1 VNGYSTLARSSSSL
15 PGQKT
20 VALDIG
26 EGWLHEAEKLVQESC
41 GKLGVKL
48 EVSCILGS
56 TTIPQTLD
64 LLRLL
69 RTYYDNVPDFIQT

>member
-1 VNGYSTLARSSSSL
+1 VGLSISKPGEPALLASSSL

-41 GKLGVKL
+41 SKLGVKV
-48 EVSCILGS
+48 EVSAPIM
-56 TTIPQTLD
+56 TTFLTLS
-64 LLRLL
+64 RLEQN
-69 RTYYDNVPDFIQT
+69 REMIQI